1 MTLNAACILVASSSS
16 MWPQFCLPPLPL
28 FFPLGLFCCMPRGA
42 RFHPI
47 CIFPRTSSHFNWLK
61 KCSRR
66 HASPIISQRGYL
78 CISKQLPQKKMLFIV
93 RGLRFRHHS
102 LLSCF
107 KTSIVQG
114 AGALLMN
121 MSDLTFLDEQ
131 TIH

>member
-1 MTLNAACILVASSSS
+1 MPPLTNALKGEMLFFASFATTEKRRSSFGGCGVKCFTQRKKHQKKLWCPNDLECRTILVVSSSS

-78 CISKQLPQKKMLFIV
+78 CISKQLP
-93 RGLRFRHHS
+93 
-102 LLSCF
+102 
-107 KTSIVQG
+107 
-114 AGALLMN
+114 
-121 MSDLTFLDEQ
+121 
-131 TIH
+131 

>member
-1 MTLNAACILVASSSS
+1 
-16 MWPQFCLPPLPL
+16 
-28 FFPLGLFCCMPRGA
+28 
-42 RFHPI
+42 
-47 CIFPRTSSHFNWLK
+47 
-61 KCSRR
+61 
-66 HASPIISQRGYL
+66 
-78 CISKQLPQKKMLFIV
+78 MLFIV

-114 AGALLMN
+114 AGAPLMN